1 MASSSNFDSI
11 VAFAQLV
18 DAPETHG
25 TVLTRAGMR
34 VRLDLSAS
42 GGSPSKWLQVTDITP
57 RGGARAPPPEPAS
70 APAPVQPA
78 ADEPEEGTPVKEE
91 PTEQVTPAK
100 PEDKPEEKAS
110 EPANEEPKELAP
122 WQKEARTPA
131 KDRPKPSAS
140 PKVAET
146 PALPSIGDLS
156 AVPSDQKDSQ
166 LEKDRESAMD
176 AIRAVA
182 QAAADQAQDP
192 FKAAVAALKEA
203 ATEDSKYKKAAAG
216 DKANLVVEVISQYSR
231 ALRIAGVAQE
241 SSKVKTG
248 VKTALKG
255 KVDTVQARFE
265 KLKAEVPLEE
275 LEQLEER
282 LQEEGAKAAA
292 LLAADFDEQ
301 LSQAMS
307 DWENQWKQAWVAVH
321 GEESTATPTTKAKRG
336 TGKGPPKVPKG
347 SGKAAKAKS
356 KPKPEPEPEPESESD
371 DAEEA
376 EEAEEP
382 EEPEEA
388 EAVEQV
394 DDATA
399 DADVDAGTASVAPTR
414 TKIELPEMTRGVPIQ
429 APKYNPPP
437 RMEHGLLYE
446 VGDSRIYLESTVL
459 KPLEKALKDLSLARP
474 QSAAHYLGEASIC
487 ARLSLT

>member
-1 MASSSNFDSI
+1 
-11 VAFAQLV
+11 
-18 DAPETHG
+18 
-25 TVLTRAGMR
+25 MR

-42 GGSPSKWLQVTDITP
+42 GGSPSKWVQVADITP
-57 RGGARAPPPEPAS
+57 RGGARPSAPKPAS
-70 APAPVQPA
+70 APAPAQPA
-78 ADEPEEGTPVKEE
+78 ADGPEEGTPVKEE
-91 PTEQVTPAK
+91 PTEHVTPAK
-100 PEDKPEEKAS
+100 VEDQPEDKPEDKAP
-110 EPANEEPKELAP
+110 EPANDQPKELAP

-140 PKVAET
+140 PKAAET
-146 PALPSIGDLS
+146 QSLPSIGDLS
-156 AVPSDQKDSQ
+156 TVPSDQKDSQ

-216 DKANLVVEVISQYSR
+216 DKATLVVEVISRYSR
-231 ALRIAGVAQE
+231 ALRIAAVAQE

-265 KLKAEVPLEE
+265 KLKAEVPQEQ

-282 LQEEGAKAAA
+282 LEDEGAKAAA

-307 DWENQWKQAWVAVH
+307 DWETQWEQAWVAVH
-321 GEESTATPTTKAKRG
+321 GEESTATPTPKAKRG

-347 SGKAAKAKS
+347 AGGKVAKAKS
-356 KPKPEPEPEPESESD
+356 KPKSEPEPEPEPESESD
-371 DAEEA
+371 DAEDA
-376 EEAEEP
+376 EEA

-388 EAVEQV
+388 EAVEPV

-399 DADVDAGTASVAPTR
+399 DTDVDAVASHAETNELAGAGAASVTPAR

-437 RMEHGLLYE
+437 RIERGLLYE

-459 KPLEKALKDLSLARP
+459 KPLENALKDLSLARP
-474 QSAAHYLGEASIC
+474 QSAAHYLGEASIY
-487 ARLSLT
+487 AIH